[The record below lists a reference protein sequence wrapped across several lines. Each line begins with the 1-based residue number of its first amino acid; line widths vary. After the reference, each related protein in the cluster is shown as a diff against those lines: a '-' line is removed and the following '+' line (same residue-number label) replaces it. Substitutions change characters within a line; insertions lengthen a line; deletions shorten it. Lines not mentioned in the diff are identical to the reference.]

1 MDNIIDL
8 AKDDDGVKN
17 GNKRGSNDDRL
28 INSSKSQKPTY
39 HSIGA
44 SPSVEN

>member
-28 INSSKSQKPTY
+28 INSSKSTLGRLVTR
-39 HSIGA
+39 SL
-44 SPSVEN
+44 